1 MRAAGSWTG
10 SWVRQAL
17 GLPAGGAEESFGGI
31 ATDSRTAVA
40 GDVFLALRGERFD
53 GHAFVPE
60 AAAKGCRAVVVAAD
74 SELGA
79 GGAAEISGARVLRV
93 PDTLEALGGLA
104 LHRRRRLRVPVVGIT
119 GSAGKTT
126 VKDMIVGALGETGR
140 AHGTPGNDNN
150 RVGLPFAILSA
161 PADASAL
168 VLEMGTSEPGEIAE
182 LARVAEPTLAVVTTV
197 AEAHTA
203 QLRDLSGVLDEKLQL
218 VRATTGRGPAL
229 VGDEPPRLA
238 EEARKIDPGV
248 GVCGWSRRAEAARPS
263 RARRRADG
271 AYAFD
276 WEGRRVSLRTPGRHA
291 VANALLALAAARL
304 LGVPAAAAAAGMS
317 SVGAGAMRGQ
327 VRQAGRLTL
336 LVDCY
341 NANAA
346 SVPAAVE
353 TLAGLQVHGRRVAVL
368 GSMLELGARSD
379 AIHLRTLRRVLE
391 DRIDRYVL
399 VGAFAEAGKRVADD
413 RLCLVDRFEA
423 LCERLPRMLEPGD
436 AVLLKASRGCRFERA
451 VPLLESAFA
460 EA

>member
-1 MRAAGSWTG
+1 MRAPGRWTG
-10 SWVRQAL
+10 RWIREAL
-17 GLPAGGAEESFGGI
+17 GLPGAGAGESFGGI
-31 ATDSRTAVA
+31 ATDSRAAVE

-60 AAAKGCRAVVVAAD
+60 AAAKGCGAVVVAED

-79 GGAAEISGARVLRV
+79 GGAAEVSGAGVLRV

-104 LHRRRRLRVPVVGIT
+104 LHWRRRLKAPVVGVT
-119 GSAGKTT
+119 GSAGKTS

-140 AHGTPGNDNN
+140 VHGTPGNHNN

-168 VLEMGTSEPGEIAE
+168 VLEMGASEPGEIAE
-182 LARVAEPTLAVVTTV
+182 LARIAEPTLAVVTTV

-203 QLRDLSGVLDEKLQL
+203 QLRDLSGVLHEKLQL
-218 VRATTGRGPAL
+218 VRATSGRGPSL

-238 EEARKIDPGV
+238 EEARKIDPGA
-248 GVCGWSRRAEAARPS
+248 GVCGWSRRAGAARPA
-263 RARRRADG
+263 RARLRADG
-271 AYAFD
+271 TYAFD
-276 WEGRRVSLRTPGRHA
+276 WEGQRVSLQAPGRHA

-304 LGVPAAAAAAGMS
+304 LGVPAAAAAGGTS
-317 SVGAGAMRGQ
+317 GVGAGDMRGQ
-327 VRQAGRLTL
+327 VRRAGPLTL

-346 SVPAAVE
+346 SVAAAVE
-353 TLAGLQVHGRRVAVL
+353 TLSGLQVRGRRVAVL
-368 GSMLELGARSD
+368 GSMLDLGARSD
-379 AIHLRTLRRVLE
+379 AIHLRTLRRVLD

-399 VGAFAEAGKRVADD
+399 VGAFAEAGRRLADD
-413 RLCLVDRFEA
+413 RLCLVDRFES
-423 LCERLPRMLEPGD
+423 LCERLPQMLEPGD

-451 VPLLESAFA
+451 VPVLESAFA